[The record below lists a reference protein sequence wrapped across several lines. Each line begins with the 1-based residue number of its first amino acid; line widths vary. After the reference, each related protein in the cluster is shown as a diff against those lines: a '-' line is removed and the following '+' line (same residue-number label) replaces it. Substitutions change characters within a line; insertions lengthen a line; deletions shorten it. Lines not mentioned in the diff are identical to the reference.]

1 VLWIA
6 GAALAVV
13 GTAGALTR
21 LTGGA
26 TDHTA
31 AGAAAADGA
40 GNRTRSYFIRAEE
53 VRWNYAP
60 AGRDQVTGRP
70 FDEAAKVFVQAG
82 PDRIGSTYTKCVY
95 RGYRD
100 ASFREPLPRL
110 PEEAHL
116 GLLGPVIRAE
126 VGDTV
131 RIVFRNSCR
140 FPATLH
146 PHGVFYAKDSEGTPY
161 NDGTAG
167 ADKKDDAV
175 ARGNTV
181 TYVWRVPERAG
192 PAEMDVSSVQW
203 MYHSHTDEPVD
214 TNSGLMGP
222 IVVTRRG
229 MAHADRRPKDVDR
242 ELFALFTVVDENN
255 THYIAEQTARLPKP
269 PDPGNHEAMEAFE
282 ESNLMHS
289 VNGFVYGNWPDPR
302 VRQGERVRWY
312 TMSMGTEV
320 DLHTPHWHGN
330 SVTVAGMRM
339 DTVSLLPAEM
349 ATADMRPDAPGIWL
363 FHCHVNDHINAGMQA
378 RYVVTD

>member
-1 VLWIA
+1 VRHRRSVPWVV

-13 GTAGALTR
+13 GTAAALTR
-21 LTGGA
+21 FTDGA
-26 TDHTA
+26 PHDTV

-40 GNRTRSYFIRAEE
+40 GARTRSYFIRAEE

-60 AGRDQVTGRP
+60 AGRDRVTGRP
-70 FDEAAKVFVQAG
+70 FGDDAKVFVQTA

-100 ASFREPLPRL
+100 ASFRERLPRL
-110 PEEAHL
+110 PDEAHL

-126 VGDTV
+126 VGDTIRV
-131 RIVFRNSCR
+131 VFTNACR
-140 FPATLH
+140 FSATLH
-146 PHGVFYAKDSEGTPY
+146 PHGVFYAKDSEGAPY
-161 NDGTAG
+161 DDDTGG
-167 ADKKDDAV
+167 RDKRDDAV
-175 ARGNTV
+175 PRGGTV
-181 TYVWRVPERAG
+181 TQVWQVPERAG
-192 PAEMDVSSVQW
+192 PDEMDVSSVQW

-222 IVVTRRG
+222 IVVTKRG
-229 MAHADRRPKDVDR
+229 MAHADGRPKDVDQ
-242 ELFALFTVVDENN
+242 ELFALFTVVDENT

-269 PDPGNHEAMEAFE
+269 PDPNEHEAMEAFE

-289 VNGFVYGNWPDPR
+289 INGFVYGNWPDPR
-302 VRQGERVRWY
+302 IHRGERVRWY

-349 ATADMRPDAPGIWL
+349 ATADMRPRAASKSRD
-363 FHCHVNDHINAGMQA
+363 HVI
-378 RYVVTD
+378 VLV